1 MKMETRQFTV
11 NQDAEGTFRFKGK
24 LTIHDLEYLKKFI
37 DTSFDRVKNI
47 FLSMEKVVYAD
58 TASIQ
63 LLIAF
68 KKALGSE
75 VNWKITDMSPELEK
89 ILELSDLK
97 KELI

>member
-1 MKMETRQFTV
+1 METRQFTV
-11 NQDAEGTFRFKGK
+11 SQDAEGTFRFKGK
-24 LTIHDLEYLKKFI
+24 VTIHNLEYLKEFI
-37 DTSFDRVKNI
+37 DVSLADLKNI
-47 FLSMEKVVYAD
+47 SLSMEDVVYAD

-68 KKALGSE
+68 RKARSDRA
-75 VNWKITDMSPELEK
+75 NWKITNISPELEK

>member
-1 MKMETRQFTV
+1 METRQFTV

-24 LTIHDLEYLKKFI
+24 LTIHDLEYLKEFL
-37 DTSFDRVKNI
+37 DSSLDRIKNI
-47 FLSMEKVVYAD
+47 FLNMEKVVYAD

-68 KKALGSE
+68 RKARSSE
-75 VNWKITDMSPELEK
+75 VNWKITDMSSELEK

>member
-1 MKMETRQFTV
+1 METRQFTV

-24 LTIHDLEYLKKFI
+24 LTIHDLEYLKEFL
-37 DTSFDRVKNI
+37 DTSLDRIKNI
-47 FLSMEKVVYAD
+47 FLNMEKVVYAD

-68 KKALGSE
+68 RKARSSE
-75 VNWKITDMSPELEK
+75 VNWKITDMSSELEK

>member
-1 MKMETRQFTV
+1 METRQFTV
-11 NQDAEGTFRFKGK
+11 NQDTEGTFRFKGK
-24 LTIHDLEYLKKFI
+24 LTIHDLEYLKEFL
-37 DTSFDRVKNI
+37 DTSLDRVKNI
-47 FLSMEKVVYAD
+47 FLNMEKVVYAD

-68 KKALGSE
+68 RKALSSK

-89 ILELSDLK
+89 ILELIDLK

>member
-1 MKMETRQFTV
+1 MENRQFTV

-24 LTIHDLEYLKKFI
+24 LTIHDLEYLKEFI
-37 DTSFDRVKNI
+37 DTSLDRLKNI
-47 FLSMEKVVYAD
+47 FLNMEKVVYAD

-68 KKALGSE
+68 RKARSSE
-75 VNWKITDMSPELEK
+75 VTWEITDMSSELEK